1 VPAAQ
6 SNGTFISHAS
16 TRDKCLIV
24 SSKGVVDIL
33 NILTRSCPCCGKGIP
48 LTERMVLLRHK
59 PLICKYCTK
68 AVKPSNNISLV
79 HSFIIGFIISWS
91 IRHYTELGFI
101 WVISLGLFVI
111 IFLQPIVDLLFSLEE
126 DDAL

>member
-1 VPAAQ
+1 M
-6 SNGTFISHAS
+6 S
-16 TRDKCLIV
+16 

-33 NILTRSCPCCGKGIP
+33 NILTRSCPCCGKDIS

-68 AVKPSNNISLV
+68 AVKPSNNISLF

-111 IFLQPIVDLLFSLEE
+111 IFLQPTVDLLFSLEE